1 MLNELQHNWSAQHP
15 RAPRWRWRHTGENS
29 SKGTGGHEVTNP
41 TGRDR
46 LPSNFYLP
54 PKFVRAS
61 TPSNDAT
68 GGRESGVEQKG
79 KPPTAQP
86 RYR

>member
-41 TGRDR
+41 TGRHR
-46 LPSNFYLP
+46 LPSNFSFAA
-54 PKFVRAS
+54 KFVRAS
-61 TPSNDAT
+61 TSSNDAI
-68 GGRESGVEQKG
+68 GGRESGAEQKG
-79 KPPTAQP
+79 KPPTAQSP
-86 RYR
+86 YR